1 MQNLEKSN
9 LTLERWNSLLL
20 RYNKKNVIIDS
31 FDRGYV
37 ILHNQ
42 SNEYVSTAVT
52 KFKYSKYSL
61 NKLVDKLKAKEEIPK
76 AFIDEI
82 EEFYKDKN
90 SVDTIPISLSE
101 IRDVLL
107 DADLLIEF
115 VLKQQIDWEIIS
127 IDDVDSLF
135 PKKKKARVNPKTEV
149 QLEYMSKNALKFES
163 IKIEQQTEALIEE
176 VESLI
181 KKVKEND
188 NK

>member
-1 MQNLEKSN
+1 MQNLEKLN

-20 RYNKKNVIIDS
+20 RYNKKNIIIDS

-82 EEFYKDKN
+82 VEFYKDKN

-115 VLKQQIDWEIIS
+115 VKKQQIDWEIVDIDS
-127 IDDVDSLF
+127 IEKLF
-135 PKKKKARVNPKTEV
+135 PKKKKPRVNPKKEI
-149 QLEYMSKNALKFES
+149 QLEYMSGNALKFEKM
-163 IKIEQQTEALIEE
+163 KIEQQTEALIKE
-176 VESLI
+176 VNSLI
-181 KKVKEND
+181 TKVEEND

>member
-1 MQNLEKSN
+1 M
-9 LTLERWNSLLL
+9 
-20 RYNKKNVIIDS
+20 IDS

-76 AFIDEI
+76 AFVDEI
-82 EEFYKDKN
+82 VEFYKDKE

-115 VLKQQIDWEIIS
+115 VKQKQIDWEIID
-127 IDDVDSLF
+127 IDAINNLF
-135 PKKKKARVNPKTEV
+135 PKKKKPRINPKEEIP
-149 QLEYMSKNALKFES
+149 LEYMSKNALKFEA
-163 IKIEQQTEALIEE
+163 IKLEQQTEQLIEE
-176 VESLI
+176 VKSLI
-181 KKVKEND
+181 EKVKVND